1 MELRPWRSIC
11 LLAVLFLAAG
21 ACGTRVRSNGLQ
33 STPPTGISGSVA
45 VAAPPSRAAT
55 DSEVPTHARPA
66 EVGVGTG
73 AAPRSESIPWAGP
86 RTEAP
91 KPPAALASADGVRVG
106 PASGEA
112 PGRRASGR
120 TPA

>member
-21 ACGTRVRSNGLQ
+21 ACGTRVRLGDLQ
-33 STPPTGISGSVA
+33 RSPPTGISGSVA
-45 VAAPPSRAAT
+45 VAAPPSSFVT

-73 AAPRSESIPWAGP
+73 TAPRSESIPRAGP

-106 PASGEA
+106 PASGES
-112 PGRRASGR
+112 PGARASGV
-120 TPA
+120 T